1 MRQRRRA
8 ERQQAARSAS
18 QATGSRRRISDR
30 RAQRI
35 LYGVIA
41 VAAIALIGLLSVGWW
56 FNSYRPPRKV
66 VAEFEG
72 VAVQLKEVVPYTALT
87 APASGSL
94 NPNTALSALVR
105 NVILERRAAEL
116 EANVTPQDVDA
127 ELVRQFEPPSD
138 DENAEPPASLSEEGR
153 ETLREFLDV
162 FRVSDAEHR
171 DWIAG
176 ELRSESALDYFAAQ
190 SPETAEQI
198 YVEWI
203 VAASSDQAGD
213 ARERLEADEELADVA
228 AELHLDQAL
237 GDADGDLGWTPEGA
251 FPADLERILF
261 ADDIEQGELQ
271 GPHTTTIGSVVFRVT
286 DGPSE
291 QPVSKEMR
299 RLLGNRAFQQWL
311 DERSVEVVYDFTQ
324 GDGEWTLRQLED
336 LQ

>member
-41 VAAIALIGLLSVGWW
+41 VAAVALVALLSAGWW

-72 VAVQLKEVVPYTALT
+72 AAVQLKEVVPYAALT

-94 NPNTALSALVR
+94 NPNAALSALVR
-105 NVILERRAAEL
+105 NVILERRADEL
-116 EANVTPQDVDA
+116 NANVTEADVDA

-138 DENAEPPASLSEEGR
+138 DENAEPPPSLSEEGR
-153 ETLREFLDV
+153 DTLVAFLDA
-162 FRVSDAEHR
+162 FRVSDADHR

-176 ELRSESALDYFAAQ
+176 ELRSEAALDHFAGQVA
-190 SPETAEQI
+190 ETAEQI

-203 VAASSDQAGD
+203 VASTSEQAGD
-213 ARERLEADEELADVA
+213 AMERLEAGEELADVA

-237 GDADGDLGWTPEGA
+237 GDADGDVGWVPEGA
-251 FPADLERILF
+251 FPADLERLLF
-261 ADDIEQGELQ
+261 ADDVTQGELQ
-271 GPHTTTIGSVVFRVT
+271 GPHTTTIGSVLFRVT

-291 QPVSKEMR
+291 QPVSEEMR
-299 RLLGNRAFQQWL
+299 RLLGNRAYQQWL

-324 GDGEWTLRQLED
+324 GDGNWALRQLED

>member
-41 VAAIALIGLLSVGWW
+41 VAAIALVGLLAVGWYL
-56 FNSYRPPRKV
+56 NSYRPPRKV

-72 VAVQLKEVVPYTALT
+72 VAVHLREVVPYTALT

-94 NPNTALSALVR
+94 NPNTGMSALVR
-105 NVILERRAAEL
+105 NVILERRSAEI
-116 EANVTPQDVDA
+116 EAEVTDADIDA
-127 ELVRQFEPPSD
+127 ELVRQFEPPPD

-153 ETLREFLDV
+153 DTLREFLAV
-162 FRVSDAEHR
+162 FGVTDAEHR
-171 DWIAG
+171 AWIAG
-176 ELRSESALDYFAAQ
+176 ELRAEAALDYFAAQ
-190 SPETAEQI
+190 SAETAEQL

-203 VAASSDQAGD
+203 VAASSDQGDDAVERIEAG
-213 ARERLEADEELADVA
+213 EEFADVA
-228 AELHLDQAL
+228 AELHLDQGL
-237 GDADGDLGWTPEGA
+237 GDADGDLGWTPRGA
-251 FPADLERILF
+251 FPADLERLIF
-261 ADDIEQGELQ
+261 ADDLPQGELQ

-291 QPVSKEMR
+291 QPVSEEMR
-299 RLLGNRAFQQWL
+299 RLLGQSAFQQWL

-324 GDGEWTLRQLED
+324 GDGDWTLRQLEG
-336 LQ
+336 LL